1 MDDARIAALTAIIP
15 TDEYLDELRKRV
27 CGDPDQLA
35 RFDQYVNMVAEL
47 EEKIEL
53 GESQEEIDALA
64 KQIRN
69 VQDDLDRE
77 EGIAE

>member
-1 MDDARIAALTAIIP
+1 MDDARTDALTAIIP

-35 RFDQYVNMVAEL
+35 RFEEYVTKAAEL

-69 VQDDLDRE
+69 AQDELDKAE
-77 EGIAE
+77 EK